1 MMVNIILQVIVNGL
15 LMGGIYAMAAIG
27 LTMIWGVMNFINF
40 ASGQMTMF
48 GMYITLILSIGMNLD
63 PLAAVMT
70 TVIITFIM
78 GLFIE
83 KIVIEPIVLSPR
95 LYQVVV
101 SIAMGLILEYLAFMI
116 WGAEIKSMPKN
127 LGSMKFLSKVMD
139 FGLLRVSPA
148 RFIPLPAA
156 IILTISLHYFL
167 TRTRLGLGI
176 RGVAQNTTAAYLM
189 GIDVRRTY
197 TLTWGLGVS
206 FMGLSGGFLML
217 FQPAYPAV
225 GLEFILISFI
235 AVTLGGAGSYVGTFI
250 GAVVMGVVEALS
262 GFFLFPALRQVVYLS
277 LFMIMLFIR
286 PTGLFPTKEAG

>member
-1 MMVNIILQVIVNGL
+1 MVNIPLQVFVNGL

-27 LTMIWGVMNFINF
+27 LTLIWGVMNFINF

-48 GMYITLILSIGMNLD
+48 GMYITLILAIGRNLD
-63 PLAAVMT
+63 PVAAVM
-70 TVIITFIM
+70 VAMIIMFAM
-78 GLFIE
+78 GLFVE
-83 KIVIEPIVLSPR
+83 KIVIEPIADSPR
-95 LYQVVV
+95 LFQIVV
-101 SIAMGLILEYLAFMI
+101 SIAMGLILENLAFMI
-116 WGAEIKSMPKN
+116 WGAEIKSMPKS
-127 LGSMKFLSKVMD
+127 LGSMKFLSKVID
-139 FGLLRVSPA
+139 FGLIRLSPT
-148 RFIPLPAA
+148 RLMPLPAA

-167 TRTRLGLGI
+167 TRTRIGLGI

-189 GIDVRRTY
+189 GIDVRKAY

-206 FMGLSGGFLML
+206 FMGLAGGFLML

-235 AVTLGGAGSYVGTFI
+235 AVTLGGAGSYIGTFI
-250 GAVVMGVVEALS
+250 GSIVMGVVEALS

-277 LFMIMLFIR
+277 LFVIMLFIR